1 MIGRKNLCKFFRK
14 EMSLRMRRQR
24 SVDAIFGLLEP
35 RILLAAQPVVT
46 ISDASAFIGD
56 SGAFNITLKNVPDS
70 SSGGQ
75 VGYQPYVDLIMPKT
89 GADGKITNPQ
99 SLPLDGASF
108 VSASL
113 FDAPV
118 DTTIVTFDASGNAIH
133 PFARGS
139 DGNLRVVQASD
150 YGAKPGDQLVVL
162 DLPFGSLVPEQPEMT
177 IIVNFSL
184 SDHADLG
191 VPLTVSAQGGF
202 AFGRDPLDN
211 PTADTPVLGAKTSGT
226 ITPSLFTLSKSYNG
240 PEGET
245 ATGPNF
251 PKSFSLNFDIA
262 TGQNVLNP
270 VFKDTLPVGVVVVG
284 TPSMSVPGS
293 VVYDPS
299 SREVTF
305 TPNGPLTGVAG
316 TDVTGTINFYV
327 SNVLN
332 QSTGAPMTLEN
343 NLSGTLG
350 WIPIDPR
357 DRVLDPDTGLPTPI
371 LFSQDPSGPEA
382 SFVAKSIATQK
393 GVSPVASLDVG
404 APGVGPGDT
413 LEYTI
418 NIQVSDYFEFQNL
431 KVRDILSDGQTFVAG
446 SARLTATEAGSTTG
460 VDFGLPNI
468 TAVETLGVTTLDLN
482 ISGQLGGDGV
492 LTGGLFPGLPNKG
505 ATTLQITYL
514 TTIDT
519 AFFNGTVVSQGDS
532 VSNRVLVSGDIRD
545 AAGGVTQI
553 GRSDDSG
560 KSIGIATGNLS
571 KEVYAINGNILTAP
585 IGDVKVKTYDEVTY
599 RLTYN
604 LPQSILGELKFTDFL
619 PLPIFDVTGLAG
631 TLDTTVSAAVPAV
644 NQIKY
649 GPDSAVFKTITA
661 SAAPIIVVNSASN
674 GFTFS
679 FTNISPSPDPTAR
692 TTADFLFTVRVADDP
707 FGDGLKLTNQV
718 TSQEFKHGNIPSV
731 FSTAIKQIILT
742 EPDLR
747 ITKGVIQTDNNG
759 GTFTLASQ
767 GPVTFTEPGDSSA
780 PRFTG
785 TINSTNLT
793 TAPINSDLNNIDGRD
808 LVSFGIVVENKG
820 SSTGGAF
827 DVKITDTMP
836 TGFSIPTSVA
846 GLNLR
851 VTDGAG
857 TALAYTLGTGGFFT
871 GGLTLTDGTTG
882 ALKPYDPTNGQNIVI
897 ITYDLLS
904 DDFVQPKQAM
914 KNTANVVN
922 YAAREG
928 GFNFI
933 AERGAL
939 EDDATV
945 TTAIPLAD
953 KVAIETSL
961 TQTGK
966 TAGNQNLFD
975 LAIGESITYEITA
988 TLPEG
993 NIKGFNILDVL
1004 EHSPQKLTYLNASV
1018 VSIGGNLFSNSA
1030 LTTALASPVITHLN
1044 GTVTFD
1050 FADDVYNKADGA
1062 VTDADK
1068 IKVRVT
1074 AYAANASGNVAGAV
1088 VTNTGIVE
1096 YKEASGTSKT
1106 VQDTEDAE
1114 IVEPIFDRTKAANV
1128 SIVER
1133 DDEVIYTVTMTNRA
1147 ASATSFSAP
1156 AFDMTIE
1163 DALLPPQLTLK
1174 AGSASLLQQPFAGA
1188 SLTAVGGKVTVTSSV
1203 LLPGETIKFQYT
1215 AKVASDVVAG
1225 TNLVNTV
1232 TLKGDSY
1239 PGTPPLPQ
1247 EQRLFDLFANQTV
1260 SVRSP
1265 ELTKIVD
1272 STSISETSSSFYNAA
1287 QADLVIGEQVT
1298 YRIVVTAPE
1307 AVTNNFKVT
1316 DNLPFALQGGF
1327 QAVSASVVSIGSN
1340 LSTTAS
1346 GAPVLS
1352 DSNHIDGI
1360 NDRITFDFG
1369 TITALAANVPLAQN
1383 QIVLLVT
1390 AQVRDVSVNVAGA
1403 QAVNEAKLT
1412 FGTSGEAVATATV
1425 DIVEPKLQIVKAV
1438 SSPNGFV
1445 KPGETVDYTV
1455 TVSHLSNSTAP
1466 GFDLKVEDLI
1476 SDPYLALVAGSVST
1490 NRGSVI
1496 IGNGA
1501 GDTTLRVTTDK
1512 LLRNEP
1518 VVAGDVWTISFK
1530 AVVSASMPYA
1540 TTITNTATS
1549 SFDSLPGTGGR
1560 PDSGSSTASIPGS
1573 PSFEKVIFST
1583 SNSDT
1588 GSSYF
1593 DPSLPDLTIGEKL
1606 TYRMVL
1612 TLPQGL
1618 TQNVSITDLLP
1629 NGLTPLEARVVSVG
1643 SLTAGTPAIGI
1654 SGQTVTVNFGNV
1666 TNSSGATI
1674 GAEDQIT
1681 IEVDA
1686 RVKDLSTLVAGD
1698 KLTNAARANFTIGSR
1713 TDFLTAAASSEV
1725 VEAKLAIDKTV
1736 TPSPVTLG
1744 ETFTYSVML
1753 SHLTGSSAPAYKVV
1767 VQDLL
1772 TDPNLQLVSGT
1783 VVASAGNISKG
1794 NAAGD
1799 TEVEIDL
1806 SRLMLGEVVNI
1817 SFQAKSISL
1826 PSSPGI
1832 APNTAS
1838 YDHVSTPDLLAPEF
1852 IRSGSG
1858 SDSADVQ
1865 IVRPTLVKTV
1875 DSTSIPET
1883 GSNFFDPALVDL
1895 AIGEEVTYR
1904 LKITMPEAVTPTMK
1918 VTDYLPF
1925 ASTGGF
1931 EAISAS
1937 VARVGTNLSYTGP
1950 GTANLLDDSNSDG
1963 IKDRVE
1969 FDFGTV
1975 SVKALGVATAEN
1987 QIELLV
1993 TARVRDIAGNTA
2005 GTVAENQA
2013 KLTFGASGEVS
2024 DTARTEIVEP
2034 KLLIN
2039 KAVVSPTGFVKPG
2052 ETLDYTVTV
2061 SHLSASTAP
2070 GFDLKVEDLISDPHL
2085 ALVAGSV
2092 STTQGIIAYSGT
2104 GFNVT
2109 TNTLLVGQVWTIG
2122 FKALVSPTMP
2132 YASTINNEAV
2142 SSFDSAPGPNGRPDG
2157 GTSKVSIPGSPS
2169 FEKTIISTSNP
2180 DTGSSYFDPS
2190 LPDLTIGEK
2199 LTYRMVL
2206 TLPQG
2211 LTQNVSIT
2219 DLLPTGL
2226 TPLEARLVSTGSL
2239 TAGAPTIGISGQA
2252 ITVNFGNVTNSSG
2265 ATIGP
2270 EDQIAIDVDARV
2282 KDLPGLVAGDKLI
2295 NAAQANF
2302 AIGSRGGSLDATAS
2316 ADVVEAKLAI
2326 DKQVA
2331 PRIVSLGETFTYT
2344 VALAHEAGSSA
2355 PAYNVVIQDLF
2366 TDPNLQFLVG
2376 TVTSSAGVIS
2386 GGNAPGDTTIKIELP
2401 KLILGEVLSI
2411 SFQAK
2416 SISMPLPSGI
2426 ATNTVNF
2433 NHVSTPDTTLPSN
2446 FIRSAAGSDSA
2457 DVQLTTSSPKSAEGS
2472 PLSSFRD
2479 AFVRV
2484 RYMTWELPII
2494 LAGTAHP
2501 GAAVELDIRDATGA
2515 PVSVVGITAD
2525 FGRHWMAPPIATSI
2539 MPAQDLDALS
2549 ALRSLAGRETAPA
2562 GETPLSQ
2569 PFPAAWMPTTTSA
2582 PYSVFTSEAAPA
2594 FMKGG
2599 SLRGVEV
2606 TFNGVVDSEGAVAND
2621 LSHSMYAERSG
2632 SSTWSGRQGIPSPGS
2647 LVWNSFARDFAA
2659 GRQLGLSGLGE
2670 RTY

>member
-1 MIGRKNLCKFFRK
+1 MGHFR
-14 EMSLRMRRQR
+14 SLEA
-24 SVDAIFGLLEP
+24 VFGLLEP
-35 RILLAAQPVVT
+35 RILLAAQPVVEV
-46 ISDASAFIGD
+46 SSATPFIGE
-56 SGAFNITLKNVPDS
+56 SGSFTVTLQNSPDS
-70 SSGGQ
+70 SAGGRT
-75 VGYQPYVDLIMPKT
+75 GFQPYVDLIIPHT
-89 GADGKITNPQ
+89 GADGKVTAPT
-99 SLPLDGASF
+99 SLPLDG
-108 VSASL
+108 VTVTSASL
-113 FDAPV
+113 LGAAIVPQVVAFDA
-118 DTTIVTFDASGNAIH
+118 AGNATH
-133 PFARGS
+133 PFARDS
-139 DGNLRVVQASD
+139 LGNLRVVQASD

-162 DLPFGSLVPEQPEMT
+162 DLPFGSLVPEQPKMT
-177 IIVNFSL
+177 ITVNFSL
-184 SDHADLG
+184 SNHADLG
-191 VPLTVSAQGGF
+191 VALPVFAQGGF
-202 AFGRDPLDN
+202 AFGRDALDN
-211 PTADTPVLGAKTSGT
+211 PTTDAPVLGAKASGT

-245 ATGPNF
+245 AAGPNF
-251 PKSFSLNFDIA
+251 QRSFDLKFDVA

-270 VFKDTLPVGVVVVG
+270 VFKDTLPEGVVVVG
-284 TPSMSVPGS
+284 TPTMSVPGS
-293 VVYDPS
+293 VVYNPL

-316 TDVTGTINFYV
+316 TDVTGTINFYAGT
-327 SNVLN
+327 VLDPF
-332 QSTGAPMTLEN
+332 TGAKVTLGN

-357 DRVLDPDTGLPTPI
+357 DRVLDPVTGLPTPI
-371 LFSQDPSGPEA
+371 PFTQNPPGPEA
-382 SFVAKSIATQK
+382 SFDAKSIATQK
-393 GVSPVASLDVG
+393 GVALFTDVG

-413 LEYTI
+413 LQYTI

-460 VDFGLPNI
+460 PLVFGSPNV
-468 TAVETLGVTTLDLN
+468 TAVETAGVTTLELD
-482 ISGQLGGDGV
+482 ISGQLGGNGV
-492 LTGGLFPGLPNKG
+492 LTGGLFPTGLPNKG

-519 AFFNGTVVSQGDS
+519 VFNNGTVVSQGDS
-532 VSNRVLVSGDIRD
+532 VSNTVTVQGDIRNSV
-545 AAGGVTQI
+545 GNVTQEA
-553 GRSDDSG
+553 RSDNSG
-560 KSIGIATGNLS
+560 SSIGIATGNLR
-571 KEVYAINGNILTAP
+571 KEVYAINGVILT
-585 IGDVKVKTYDEVTY
+585 GSTSDVKVKTYDEVTY
-599 RLTYN
+599 RLTYD

-619 PLPIFDVTGLAG
+619 PQPIFGVTGLG
-631 TLDTTVSAAVPAV
+631 GTTLDTTVSADAPAV
-644 NQIKY
+644 NRMKY
-649 GPDSAVFKTITA
+649 GPLSADFASITTVGPPPA
-661 SAAPIIVVNSASN
+661 LTADTAANS
-674 GFTFS
+674 FTFS
-679 FTNISPSPDPTAR
+679 FTNVSPLPTKV
-692 TTADFLFTVRVADDP
+692 TTADFLFTVRVEDDP
-707 FGDGLKLTNQV
+707 FGDGLKLTNQA
-718 TSQEFKHGNIPSV
+718 TSQEFKHDGSLAL
-731 FSTAIKQIILT
+731 FSTAIKQITLT

-747 ITKGVIQTDNNG
+747 ITKGVIQTNNDG
-759 GTFTLASQ
+759 GTFTLTSQ
-767 GPVTFTEPGDSSA
+767 GPVTFTEPGGSA

-827 DVKITDTMP
+827 DVEIKDTMP
-836 TGFSIPTSVA
+836 VGFSIPTLGP

-857 TALAYTLGTGGFFT
+857 TALAYTLGSGGFFT
-871 GGLTLTDGTTG
+871 GGLTLDDGTTG
-882 ALKPYDPTNGQNIVI
+882 ALKPYHATNGQNIVI

-904 DDFVQPKQAM
+904 DDFVQPKQVM
-914 KNTANVVN
+914 KNTANVEN
-922 YAAREG
+922 YAAREDG
-928 GFNFI
+928 SNYI
-933 AERGAL
+933 TERGPL
-939 EDDATV
+939 KDDATV

-953 KVAIETSL
+953 KVVIETSL

-966 TAGNQNLFD
+966 IAGNQNLFD

-1004 EHSPQKLTYLNASV
+1004 EQSPQKLTYLNASV

-1030 LTTALASPVITHLN
+1030 LTTALASPVISHMN

-1050 FADDVYNKADGA
+1050 FADDVYNKADGSL
-1062 VTDADK
+1062 TDADK

-1074 AYAANASGNVAGAV
+1074 AYAANASGNVAGQI
-1088 VTNTGIVE
+1088 VTNTGIVQ
-1096 YKEASGTSKT
+1096 YHEASGASKT
-1106 VQDTEDAE
+1106 VQDTENAE

-1174 AGSASLLQQPFAGA
+1174 AGTASLLQQPIAGA
-1188 SLTAVGGKVTVTSSV
+1188 SLTEVGGKVTVTS
-1203 LLPGETIKFQYT
+1203 LEMLPGETIKFQYT
-1215 AKVASDVVAG
+1215 AKVAADVVAG

-1239 PGTPPLPQ
+1239 PGTPPAPQ
-1247 EQRLFDLFANQTV
+1247 EQRLFDLSANQTV

-1265 ELTKIVD
+1265 ELTKIID
-1272 STSISETSSSFYNAA
+1272 STSIPETSSSFYNPA

-1327 QAVSASVVSIGSN
+1327 QAVSASVVSIGTN
-1340 LSTTAS
+1340 LLTTTP
-1346 GAPVLS
+1346 GTPVLS
-1352 DSNHIDGI
+1352 DSNSDGI

-1369 TITALAANVPLAQN
+1369 TMTAQGANVPLTQN

-1412 FGTSGEAVATATV
+1412 FGTSGQAVATATV

-1476 SDPYLALVAGSVST
+1476 SDPLIALVAGSVST

-1518 VVAGDVWTISFK
+1518 LVAGDVWTISFK
-1530 AVVSASMPYA
+1530 AIVSASMPYA

-1560 PDSGSSTASIPGS
+1560 PDIGSSTASIPGS

-1606 TYRMVL
+1606 TYRMVM

-1629 NGLTPLEARVVSVG
+1629 AGLTPLEARVVSLG
-1643 SLTAGTPAIGI
+1643 SLTAGTPVIGV
-1654 SGQTVTVNFGNV
+1654 SGQTVTVTFGNV
-1666 TNSSGATI
+1666 TNSTGATI
-1674 GAEDQIT
+1674 GAEDRIT
-1681 IEVDA
+1681 IDVDA
-1686 RVKDLSTLVAGD
+1686 RVKDLPTLVAGD
-1698 KLTNAARANFTIGSR
+1698 KLTNAAQANFTIGSR
-1713 TDFLTAAASSEV
+1713 TGSLTAAASAEV

-1736 TPSPVTLG
+1736 TPTPVTLG
-1744 ETFTYSVML
+1744 ETFTYSVIL
-1753 SHLTGSSAPAYKVV
+1753 SHQALSSAPAYNVM

-1772 TDPNLQLVSGT
+1772 SDTNLQFQAGSVST
-1783 VVASAGNISKG
+1783 SAGVISSG
-1794 NAAGD
+1794 NALGD
-1799 TEVEIDL
+1799 TKIKIDL
-1806 SRLMLGEVVNI
+1806 SKLMPGEVLSI
-1817 SFQAKSISL
+1817 SFLAKSISMPL
-1826 PSSPGI
+1826 PSGI
-1832 APNTAS
+1832 ATNTATFGF
-1838 YDHVSTPDLLAPEF
+1838 VSTPDTSLPSTF

-1895 AIGEEVTYR
+1895 AIGEQVTYR

-1937 VARVGTNLSYTGP
+1937 VAYVGSNLIFTGP
-1950 GTANLLDDSNSDG
+1950 GTANLLDSNSDG
-1963 IKDRVE
+1963 IKDRVS

-1975 SVKALGVATAEN
+1975 SVKVQNVATAQN

-1993 TARVRDIAGNTA
+1993 TARVRDIVGNTA

-2013 KLTFGASGEVS
+2013 KLTFGASGEINDS
-2024 DTARTEIVEP
+2024 AKTEIVEP
-2034 KLLIN
+2034 KLLMS
-2039 KAVVSPTGFVKPG
+2039 KSVVSPTGFVKPG

-2061 SHLSASTAP
+2061 SHLTASTAP
-2070 GFDLKVEDLISDPHL
+2070 GFDLKVEDLISDPNL

-2092 STTQGIIAYSGT
+2092 
-2104 GFNVT
+2104 T
-2109 TNTLLVGQVWTIG
+2109 TNRGIVALGNAVGDTTLRITADKLLVGQVWTIG
-2122 FKALVSPTMP
+2122 FKALVSPSMP

-2142 SSFDSAPGPNGRPDG
+2142 SSFDSAPGPGGRPDG
-2157 GTSKVSIPGSPS
+2157 GTSKVFIPGSPS
-2169 FEKTIISTSNP
+2169 FDKAIISTSNP
-2180 DTGSSYFDPS
+2180 DTGSTYFDPS

-2219 DLLPTGL
+2219 DLLPAGL
-2226 TPLEARLVSTGSL
+2226 TPLEARLVSLGSL
-2239 TAGAPTIGISGQA
+2239 TAGTPAIGVSGQTV
-2252 ITVNFGNVTNSSG
+2252 TVNFGNVTNSTG
-2265 ATIGP
+2265 ATIGT
-2270 EDQIAIDVDARV
+2270 EDRITIDVDARV
-2282 KDLPGLVAGDKLI
+2282 KDLPTLVAGNKLT
-2295 NAAQANF
+2295 NAAQADF
-2302 AIGSRGGSLDATAS
+2302 QIGSRTGSLTAAAS
-2316 ADVVEAKLAI
+2316 AEVVEAKLAI
-2326 DKQVA
+2326 DKQVT
-2331 PRIVSLGETFTYT
+2331 PTTVTLGETFTYS
-2344 VALAHEAGSSA
+2344 VILSHEAASTA
-2355 PAYNVVIQDLF
+2355 PAYNVVVKDLLS
-2366 TDPNLQFLVG
+2366 DPNLRLQAGSVFA
-2376 TVTSSAGVIS
+2376 SSGVVQT
-2386 GGNAPGDTTIKIELP
+2386 GNAPGDQNIEIDLARLMP
-2401 KLILGEVLSI
+2401 GELLRV

-2416 SISMPLPSGI
+2416 IETMPLPNGLVSNT
-2426 ATNTVNF
+2426 ATF
-2433 NHVSTPDTTLPSN
+2433 GFVSAPDTSLPST
-2446 FIRSAAGSDSA
+2446 FIRRGSGSDSA
-2457 DVQLTTSSPKSAEGS
+2457 DILVATPSLRPSDQS
-2472 PLSSFRD
+2472 PLSAYQE
-2479 AFVRV
+2479 AFKRV
-2484 RYMTWELPII
+2484 RHGYWELPIV
-2494 LAGTAHP
+2494 LAGTAEP
-2501 GAAVELDIRDATGA
+2501 GAAVGLEVRDATGA

-2525 FGRHWMAPPIATSI
+2525 VGGHWMAPPIFTSA
-2539 MPAQDLDALS
+2539 MPAQDLDALAS
-2549 ALRSLAGRETAPA
+2549 LRSLAGRQTAPA

-2569 PFPAAWMPTTTSA
+2569 PLPAAWLPTTTSA
-2582 PYSVFTSEAAPA
+2582 PYTVLTSEAGPA
-2594 FMKGG
+2594 FMKEGFK
-2599 SLRGVEV
+2599 RNMDV
-2606 TFNGVVDSEGAVAND
+2606 TFNGVVDSEGAIASDPAQAFMVEKSA
-2621 LSHSMYAERSG
+2621 
-2632 SSTWSGRQGIPSPGS
+2632 SSTWSNRPGLAPPGS
-2647 LVWNSFARDFAA
+2647 LVWNSFARDFAIN
-2659 GRQLGLSGLGE
+2659 RQLG
-2670 RTY
+2670 R